1 MRSLEQAVFHQC
13 GVGRGQ
19 MDNLSVVIDFLSSV
33 SGCFDLAIR
42 LFGVMVSLAV
52 VFGCFTG
59 VAQAAW
65 RFGLA
70 LFGKKIQV
78 IAGEADYQDIYEDL
92 TDSGLIKGRN
102 IQRISD
108 KHQAKTRDALFLI
121 VVYKYLKSNDFEAVI
136 RGKSPRCGLIVY
148 CPPEKGRLEPGEIEL
163 LNQVAFTVLCNSRG
177 RLVNDVLLM
186 MLSTSFKRSDLKRS
200 VDQ

>member
-1 MRSLEQAVFHQC
+1 
-13 GVGRGQ
+13 
-19 MDNLSVVIDFLSSV
+19 MDNLSVVIDFLLSV
-33 SGCFDLAIR
+33 SGCVDLAIR

-59 VAQAAW
+59 VVQAAW

-92 TDSGLIKGRN
+92 TDSGLIQGRN

-136 RGKSPRCGLIVY
+136 RGKARVAVLSFTALLRRGVLSQ
-148 CPPEKGRLEPGEIEL
+148 GRWSSSI
-163 LNQVAFTVLCNSRG
+163 RW
-177 RLVNDVLLM
+177 RLPCFA
-186 MLSTSFKRSDLKRS
+186 TSGVGWLTTCYL
-200 VDQ
+200 